1 MNRQWNYWVT
11 YVIAFAFF
19 ILAFFLAPLLDR
31 VFGSNSGLMR
41 IVLIIVAAV
50 LARFIAKYVSNKKR
64 D

>member
-1 MNRQWNYWVT
+1 MNRQRNYWVT